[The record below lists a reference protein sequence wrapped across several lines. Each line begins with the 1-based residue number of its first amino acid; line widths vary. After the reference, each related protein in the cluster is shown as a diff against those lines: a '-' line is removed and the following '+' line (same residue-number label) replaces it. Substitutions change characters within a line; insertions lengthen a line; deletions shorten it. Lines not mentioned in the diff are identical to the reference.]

1 MCSNCS
7 GSYEDPEMTQDP
19 ERLTPE
25 QEACNNGAHCE
36 LDWDGYR
43 GVFKCRE
50 CGAQLVLPELAEALG
65 YIPTE

>member
-1 MCSNCS
+1 MCSNCD
-7 GSYEDPEMTQDP
+7 GAYEDPEITQDP

-25 QEACNNGAHCE
+25 QQACNEGQHGF

-43 GVFKCRE
+43 GLFTCRE

-65 YIPTE
+65 YVVC